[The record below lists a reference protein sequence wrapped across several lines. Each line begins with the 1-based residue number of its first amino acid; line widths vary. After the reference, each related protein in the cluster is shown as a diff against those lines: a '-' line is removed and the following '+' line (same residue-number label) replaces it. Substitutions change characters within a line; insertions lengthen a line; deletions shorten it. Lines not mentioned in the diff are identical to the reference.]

1 MRLKNIDQV
10 NDFLATVESC
20 EGEVFLKSQYGDSFS
35 LKSKMSRYVAMGALL
50 GEHGDELELYC
61 ALKEDVP
68 KFMNFFYE
76 HEDVL

>member
-1 MRLKNIDQV
+1 MRLKNIDDV

-20 EGEVFLKSQYGDSFS
+20 EGEVYLKSQYGDSFS
-35 LKSKMSRYVAMGALL
+35 LKSKMSRYIAMGALL
-50 GEHGDELELYC
+50 GEHGDELELFC
-61 ALKEDVP
+61 AFKGDVH